1 MKNNESRLGVKYLVI
16 GGYILLVFI
25 MLVGLWSIF
34 KNLVEFSEKRIRN
47 EDRQELIIVSN
58 IINQLYEA
66 ESSYNLITFES
77 AEKYIETFSS
87 VRPLVSLRLDTLKQ
101 LTYDSIRIE
110 QLDSIDILLDQKE
123 KNLTAVF
130 ALMDSL
136 RKAPPVIKESINTY
150 VPKRLNSNIE
160 NYLKEKVLDEELD
173 DMSEVD
179 TTVIVGEKKGLFKRL
194 GDAFA
199 GRQDSTVIL
208 QNRPTRIVQKDY
220 KLFVDTIVNMVRYA
234 ERLDLENQKKFQI
247 ALNDRQN
254 AMNVTNQ
261 ILTLRIDD
269 LLKTIEK
276 EEIENSILLV
286 EAKESTLS
294 KSYNIILWVSVIA
307 FLIALIFGLMF
318 IIDINKSQRYKRRL
332 EESNRHIK
340 KLMHSREKLM
350 LSISHD
356 IKSPIGSV
364 LGYIELMESNGNEGV
379 QDTYLLNMRKSSEHI
394 LQLVTNLLDYQ
405 RIESNTW
412 TRKQMNYS
420 VRDLVDTTAKSF
432 EPLAMQKDL
441 EFRII
446 NNVPKTMI
454 SYGDPFMIRE
464 IYSNIISNA
473 IKYTFDGY
481 VIVSIDFKSDESMLV
496 LSVKDTGVGIAE
508 EHHMLIF
515 EEFEQISPDSMNSYA
530 KGSGLGLAITKG
542 LVKQLEG
549 DIRFESERGLG
560 TEFIVE
566 LPISISESED
576 VCEDD
581 KPVLNA
587 NLGIEGISVLLVDDD
602 SIQLTMA
609 SAMLSTQGVKVSVE
623 SNPNN
628 VLNIIKETTF
638 DLIFLDIQMPEVNGF
653 NLLKRIFDSGV
664 LKGKTTP
671 IIALTATSNLELKDY
686 QESGFSD
693 FLNKPYDSSQLF
705 DVISRN
711 LKQGNNN
718 SVYIEISEPKGVEA
732 LINYVKEDKES
743 SLAILNAFVDECT
756 TLNNF
761 LKDSN
766 KQLEFGQSSNLSHKM
781 IPIFKMME
789 DRSVTSN
796 LLELERTGTLSDKE
810 LRHTI
815 DRVDFYIEQA
825 KELISK
831 K

>member
-34 KNLVEFSEKRIRN
+34 KNLVDFSEKRIRN

-179 TTVIVGEKKGLFKRL
+179 TTVIVGERKGLFKRL

-340 KLMHSREKLM
+340 KLLHSREKLM

-379 QDTYLLNMRKSSEHI
+379 QDTYLLNMRKSS
-394 LQLVTNLLDYQ
+394 
-405 RIESNTW
+405 
-412 TRKQMNYS
+412 
-420 VRDLVDTTAKSF
+420 
-432 EPLAMQKDL
+432 
-441 EFRII
+441 
-446 NNVPKTMI
+446 
-454 SYGDPFMIRE
+454 
-464 IYSNIISNA
+464 
-473 IKYTFDGY
+473 
-481 VIVSIDFKSDESMLV
+481 
-496 LSVKDTGVGIAE
+496 
-508 EHHMLIF
+508 
-515 EEFEQISPDSMNSYA
+515 
-530 KGSGLGLAITKG
+530 
-542 LVKQLEG
+542 
-549 DIRFESERGLG
+549 
-560 TEFIVE
+560 
-566 LPISISESED
+566 
-576 VCEDD
+576 
-581 KPVLNA
+581 
-587 NLGIEGISVLLVDDD
+587 
-602 SIQLTMA
+602 
-609 SAMLSTQGVKVSVE
+609 
-623 SNPNN
+623 
-628 VLNIIKETTF
+628 
-638 DLIFLDIQMPEVNGF
+638 
-653 NLLKRIFDSGV
+653 
-664 LKGKTTP
+664 
-671 IIALTATSNLELKDY
+671 
-686 QESGFSD
+686 
-693 FLNKPYDSSQLF
+693 
-705 DVISRN
+705 
-711 LKQGNNN
+711 
-718 SVYIEISEPKGVEA
+718 
-732 LINYVKEDKES
+732 
-743 SLAILNAFVDECT
+743 
-756 TLNNF
+756 
-761 LKDSN
+761 
-766 KQLEFGQSSNLSHKM
+766 
-781 IPIFKMME
+781 
-789 DRSVTSN
+789 
-796 LLELERTGTLSDKE
+796 
-810 LRHTI
+810 
-815 DRVDFYIEQA
+815 
-825 KELISK
+825 
-831 K
+831 

>member
-179 TTVIVGEKKGLFKRL
+179 TTVIVGERKGLFKRL

-340 KLMHSREKLM
+340 KLLHSREKLM

-705 DVISRN
+705 DAISRN
-711 LKQGNNN
+711 LKQGYNN
-718 SVYIEISEPKGVEA
+718 STYIEISEPKGVET

>member
-179 TTVIVGEKKGLFKRL
+179 TTVIVGERKGLFKRL

>member
-34 KNLVEFSEKRIRN
+34 KNLVDFSEKRIRN

-179 TTVIVGEKKGLFKRL
+179 TTVIVGERKGLFKRL

-340 KLMHSREKLM
+340 KLLHSREKLM

-705 DVISRN
+705 DAISRN
-711 LKQGNNN
+711 LKQGYNN
-718 SVYIEISEPKGVEA
+718 STYIEISEPKGVET

>member
-34 KNLVEFSEKRIRN
+34 KNLVDFSEKRIRN

-160 NYLKEKVLDEELD
+160 NYLNEKVLDEELD

-179 TTVIVGEKKGLFKRL
+179 TTVIVGERKGLFKRL

-247 ALNDRQN
+247 ALNNRQN

-340 KLMHSREKLM
+340 KLLHSREKLM

-364 LGYIELMESNGNEGV
+364 LGYIELMESNGNERV

-441 EFRII
+441 EFRIK
-446 NNVPKTMI
+446 NNVPKTLI

-549 DIRFESERGLG
+549 DIRFESERGIG

-566 LPISISESED
+566 LPISISESDD
-576 VCEDD
+576 VYEDD

-705 DVISRN
+705 DAISRN
-711 LKQGNNN
+711 LKQGYNN
-718 SVYIEISEPKGVEA
+718 STYIEISEPKGVET

-781 IPIFKMME
+781 LPIFKMIG
-789 DRSVTSN
+789 DRNVTSN

>member
-1 MKNNESRLGVKYLVI
+1 
-16 GGYILLVFI
+16 
-25 MLVGLWSIF
+25 
-34 KNLVEFSEKRIRN
+34 
-47 EDRQELIIVSN
+47 
-58 IINQLYEA
+58 
-66 ESSYNLITFES
+66 
-77 AEKYIETFSS
+77 
-87 VRPLVSLRLDTLKQ
+87 
-101 LTYDSIRIE
+101 
-110 QLDSIDILLDQKE
+110 
-123 KNLTAVF
+123 
-130 ALMDSL
+130 
-136 RKAPPVIKESINTY
+136 
-150 VPKRLNSNIE
+150 
-160 NYLKEKVLDEELD
+160 
-173 DMSEVD
+173 
-179 TTVIVGEKKGLFKRL
+179 
-194 GDAFA
+194 
-199 GRQDSTVIL
+199 
-208 QNRPTRIVQKDY
+208 
-220 KLFVDTIVNMVRYA
+220 
-234 ERLDLENQKKFQI
+234 
-247 ALNDRQN
+247 
-254 AMNVTNQ
+254 
-261 ILTLRIDD
+261 
-269 LLKTIEK
+269 
-276 EEIENSILLV
+276 
-286 EAKESTLS
+286 
-294 KSYNIILWVSVIA
+294 
-307 FLIALIFGLMF
+307 
-318 IIDINKSQRYKRRL
+318 
-332 EESNRHIK
+332 
-340 KLMHSREKLM
+340 
-350 LSISHD
+350 
-356 IKSPIGSV
+356 
-364 LGYIELMESNGNEGV
+364 
-379 QDTYLLNMRKSSEHI
+379 
-394 LQLVTNLLDYQ
+394 
-405 RIESNTW
+405 
-412 TRKQMNYS
+412 MNYS

-705 DVISRN
+705 DAISRN
-711 LKQGNNN
+711 LKQGYNN
-718 SVYIEISEPKGVEA
+718 STYIEISEPKGVET

>member
-179 TTVIVGEKKGLFKRL
+179 TTVIVGERKGLFKRL

-340 KLMHSREKLM
+340 KLLHSREKLM

-705 DVISRN
+705 DAISRN
-711 LKQGNNN
+711 LKQGYNN
-718 SVYIEISEPKGVEA
+718 STYIEISEPKGVET

-781 IPIFKMME
+781 LPIFKMIG
-789 DRSVTSN
+789 DRNVTSN
-796 LLELERTGTLSDKE
+796 LLELERTGTLSDQE

>member
-179 TTVIVGEKKGLFKRL
+179 TTVIVGERKGLFKRL

-340 KLMHSREKLM
+340 KLLHSREKLM

>member
-179 TTVIVGEKKGLFKRL
+179 TTVIVGERKGLFKRL

-340 KLMHSREKLM
+340 KLLHSREKLM

-623 SNPNN
+623 SNPNK

-705 DVISRN
+705 DAISRN
-711 LKQGNNN
+711 LKQGYNN
-718 SVYIEISEPKGVEA
+718 STYIEISEPKGVET

>member
-34 KNLVEFSEKRIRN
+34 KNLVDFSEKRIRN

-179 TTVIVGEKKGLFKRL
+179 TTVIVGERKGLFKRL

-247 ALNDRQN
+247 ALNNRQN

-340 KLMHSREKLM
+340 KLLHSREKLM

-364 LGYIELMESNGNEGV
+364 LGYIELMESNGNERV

-705 DVISRN
+705 DAISRN
-711 LKQGNNN
+711 LKQGYNN
-718 SVYIEISEPKGVEA
+718 STYIEISEPKGVET

-781 IPIFKMME
+781 LPIFKMIG
-789 DRSVTSN
+789 DRNVTSN

>member
-34 KNLVEFSEKRIRN
+34 KNLVDFSEKRIRN

-179 TTVIVGEKKGLFKRL
+179 TTVIVGERKGLFKRL

-247 ALNDRQN
+247 ALNNRQN

-340 KLMHSREKLM
+340 KLLHSREKLM

-364 LGYIELMESNGNEGV
+364 LGYIELMESNGNERV

-441 EFRII
+441 EFRIK
-446 NNVPKTMI
+446 NNVPKTLI

-549 DIRFESERGLG
+549 DIRFESERGIG

-566 LPISISESED
+566 LPISISESDD
-576 VCEDD
+576 VYEDD

-705 DVISRN
+705 DAISRN
-711 LKQGNNN
+711 LKQGYNN
-718 SVYIEISEPKGVEA
+718 STYIEISEPKGVET

-781 IPIFKMME
+781 LPIFKMIG
-789 DRSVTSN
+789 DRNVTSN